1 MFSRVVIH
9 KRRLHRFV
17 RAAKYGALK
26 FTGGCSPKAAFVL
39 TNEGGERDLMTG
51 VLFRVLIYTG
61 RKLWECG
68 VGGWLSTPAS
78 QFLCCLANTLRPN
91 SFR

>member
-1 MFSRVVIH
+1 
-9 KRRLHRFV
+9 V

-39 TNEGGERDLMTG
+39 TNEDGEPDLMTG
-51 VLFRVLIYTG
+51 MLFLLLIYTG
-61 RKLWECG
+61 RKLWKCG
-68 VGGWLSTPAS
+68 VGGWLSKPAS
-78 QFLCCLANTLRPN
+78 QFLCCLANTLQLN